1 MSVRSAALTHDRSI
15 VAPPRTTF
23 IASHSSGMPTQTIA
37 VANPTTV
44 STTARVNQKMPV
56 TRLVSR

>member
-1 MSVRSAALTHDRSI
+1 MSVRNAALTHARSI
-15 VAPPRTTF
+15 VAPPRTTAMADHR
-23 IASHSSGMPTQTIA
+23 IGRPTQRTE

-44 STTARVNQKMPV
+44 STTERVNQKMPV